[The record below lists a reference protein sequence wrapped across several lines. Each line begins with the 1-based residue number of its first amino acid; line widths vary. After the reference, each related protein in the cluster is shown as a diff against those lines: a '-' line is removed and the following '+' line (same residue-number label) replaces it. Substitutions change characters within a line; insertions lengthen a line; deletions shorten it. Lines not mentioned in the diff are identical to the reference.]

1 MLTMAPRKQADRA
14 KKKAREKQTKGTK
27 QKAGAKRSRRSGTA
41 PTKSISR
48 WRMRALEAERKV
60 IAVQQEMEQKDERL
74 KQVMAQYKM
83 QQAEC
88 LMLRDE
94 LKIERH
100 AHMLYMDEKTRQN
113 QVLKDDEHRHGSG
126 EVF

>member
-1 MLTMAPRKQADRA
+1 
-14 KKKAREKQTKGTK
+14 
-27 QKAGAKRSRRSGTA
+27 
-41 PTKSISR
+41 
-48 WRMRALEAERKV
+48 MRALEAERKV

-100 AHMLYMDEKTRQN
+100 AHMLYMDKKTRQN
-113 QVLKDDEHRHGSG
+113 QVLKDDEHRHGSD

>member
-1 MLTMAPRKQADRA
+1 M
-14 KKKAREKQTKGTK
+14 
-27 QKAGAKRSRRSGTA
+27 
-41 PTKSISR
+41 
-48 WRMRALEAERKV
+48 
-60 IAVQQEMEQKDERL
+60 QQEMEQKDERL

-100 AHMLYMDEKTRQN
+100 AHMLYMDKKIRLFWGDPRRTRGRPTGN
-113 QVLKDDEHRHGSG
+113 TGAFHSTE
-126 EVF
+126 